1 MRVIATEVIMI
12 VQRMLE
18 AKGHAVHTI
27 RPTESVADAAAM
39 LTEKAVGALVV
50 SQTGDTVNGILSE
63 RDIVRGL
70 TRHGGELLSLPV
82 RSIMTT
88 EVRTCTPEDSS
99 SEIMALMTEHRIR
112 HLPVLKDRKLC
123 GIISIGDV
131 VKDRIDEVMNESE
144 MLKNYVM
151 GI

>member
-1 MRVIATEVIMI
+1 MRVLETEVIMI

-18 AKGHAVHTI
+18 AKGHEVHTI

-70 TRHGGELLSLPV
+70 TRHGGEVLSLPV

-88 EVRTCTPEDSS
+88 AVRTCVPEDSS

-144 MLKNYVM
+144 ALKNYVM